1 MTALVTGGTGFV
13 GGAIVRQLLRRGRR
27 VRVLARPASRTEPL
41 ERLGVEIARGDIRDA
56 ASVDAALDGCD
67 TLYHA
72 AAIYEFWIP
81 DEDALLRTEVDGTRN
96 VLEAARRRGIAKLVY
111 TSTALVVGEP
121 RGVLGTEETPH
132 RGYYLSRYEKAKAL
146 AERVA
151 EEYLAAGLP
160 VVILRPAAVL
170 GPGDL
175 KTTGRTLIE
184 VLNRRVPALV
194 RGVLSVADI
203 DDVAEAH
210 LAAET
215 RLPGERYI
223 VAAAVVTAEEIFTEA
238 CRLAGVRRPPFVP
251 APAAHVFAA
260 LEELRARLTGGR
272 PMLARE
278 TVRLLA
284 HGFRVDGAKAAREL
298 GLRYRPW
305 RDSLR
310 RAVGWYWEQGLLRH
324 RPSVLG

>member
-1 MTALVTGGTGFV
+1 MGRARLKPKPHGAMPPAQSLRAVRAVIFDVYGTLLEV
-13 GGAIVRQLLRRGRR
+13 GPTPPDAD
-27 VRVLARPASRTEPL
+27 ARWTTLFRET
-41 ERLGVEIARGDIRDA
+41 LGVAPPLSREAFADRANEIIAREHG
-56 ASVDAALDGCD
+56 
-67 TLYHA
+67 
-72 AAIYEFWIP
+72 
-81 DEDALLRTEVDGTRN
+81 
-96 VLEAARRRGIAKLVY
+96 AARRRGIAKLVY